1 MLIPSDPVNAFL
13 DYPDVPVPHAADGP
27 LAGVTLAVKDI
38 YDVAGYVTG
47 CGNRERMAEGAPAR
61 ASAPCVQ
68 KLLDAGAQFV
78 GKTHTAELA
87 FSLDGR
93 NSRLGTP
100 TNPAA
105 PGRVPGGSS
114 SGSAAA
120 VSAGLVDTALGSDT
134 GGSVRGPASLC
145 GIIGLRPSFGRIDIS
160 GTMPLAPSFD
170 TVGWFTRDIG
180 LYGRIGA
187 VLLGEEPEGPPIR
200 RLLVAEDAFA
210 ALMSPREAEAL
221 APAVDKAKAAFD
233 TVTPVAVA
241 PDGLA
246 AWMPIFRA
254 CQGFEAWQAHGRWIM
269 ARRPELMPAVAA
281 RFEAARSVSL
291 AEYRDGEAKRAAVR
305 ARVNDLL
312 GDDTAILL
320 PTLPTV
326 ALRMDDDEAAFEAFR
341 ARALAILCISGLAG
355 VPQISLP
362 MATMDGYPLGLSL
375 IGPAGRDRALID
387 LAARVMGSAED

>member
-1 MLIPSDPVNAFL
+1 MLIPSDPVNAFV
-13 DYPDVPVPHAADGP
+13 DYPDVPVPHAADGS
-27 LAGVTLAVKDI
+27 LAGVTFAVKDI

-47 CGNRERMAEGAPAR
+47 CGNREKMAEGAPAK
-61 ASAPCVQ
+61 ATAPCVQ
-68 KLLDAGAQFV
+68 RLLDAGARFV

-100 TNPAA
+100 INPAA
-105 PGRVPGGSS
+105 SGRVPGGSS

-145 GIIGLRPSFGRIDIS
+145 GIIGLRPTFGRIDIS

-180 LYGRIGA
+180 LYGRIGE
-187 VLLGEEPEGPPIR
+187 VMLGEEPEGPPIR
-200 RLLVAEDAFA
+200 RLLVAKDGFA

-221 APAVDKAKAAFD
+221 APAAEKAKAAFE
-233 TVTPVAVA
+233 TVETVIVA
-241 PDGLA
+241 PGGLE

-281 RFEAARSVSL
+281 RFEASRQVSL
-291 AEYRDGEAKRAAVR
+291 AAYHDAGAKRAAVR
-305 ARVNDLL
+305 ARVTDLL

-326 ALRMDDDEAAFEAFR
+326 ALRMEDDEAAFEAFR

-362 MATMDGYPLGLSL
+362 MATMDGFPLGLSL

-387 LAARVMGSAED
+387 VAARVMG